1 MNYSNKQKRQLVKE
15 DYNAI
20 AEIYVK
26 NCSEVEFYR
35 PYIDDF
41 IKNLKGK
48 KVLDAGCGHGIFTNY
63 FYQKGLDVQGIDFS
77 EKLLNV
83 AKQNYQFLKFTNV
96 DMCNFE
102 TKERFDGIFIKNV
115 LFHIPDED
123 IKQIFKKFKKFLNAN
138 GKICILMEI
147 PKEAGEQI
155 LAEEFDE
162 NLKVYYNYMMPE
174 KVEQLLVEAG
184 FEIDKLDIVK
194 KNQNATVY
202 AFGLMAIQATIKE
215 EK

>member
-48 KVLDAGCGHGIFTNY
+48 KVLDAGCGHGIFSNY
-63 FYQKGLDVQGIDFS
+63 FQQKGLDVIGVDFS
-77 EKLLNV
+77 KNLLEVARKNYPHIKFIESDLCDFTTNEK
-83 AKQNYQFLKFTNV
+83 
-96 DMCNFE
+96 
-102 TKERFDGIFIKNV
+102 FDGIFIKNV
-115 LFHIPDED
+115 LFHIPDKD
-123 IKQIFKKFKKFLNAN
+123 LQTIFKKFYDILNKN
-138 GKICILMEI
+138 GKVCILMEI

-162 NLKVYYNYMMPE
+162 NLKVYYNYMLPE
-174 KVEQLLVEAG
+174 KVEKLLIDTG
-184 FEIDKLDIVK
+184 FSIDKLDTITQ
-194 KNQNATVY
+194 NQNATIY
-202 AFGLMAIQATIKE
+202 AFGLMIVQASKKGE
-215 EK
+215 